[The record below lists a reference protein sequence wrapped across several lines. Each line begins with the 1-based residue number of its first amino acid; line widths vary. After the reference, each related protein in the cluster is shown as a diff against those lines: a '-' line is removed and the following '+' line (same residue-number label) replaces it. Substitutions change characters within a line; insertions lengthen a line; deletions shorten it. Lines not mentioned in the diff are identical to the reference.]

1 MDSVLDLQRIED
13 ALGEMNEKLQ
23 GPVPTTGMEPVGFK
37 LRKSIRELIKE
48 RVEGNGGDDPHP
60 CKDPLWL
67 NMPLGTPSNL
77 QKIDY
82 CNRCAAQS
90 GTNPQ
95 LGNFPVSIV
104 NGYWNHSQS
113 IPGTNYCL
121 CCASEETNTSPTG
134 NIEPVD
140 FKLKKKLEELIKREL
155 KIS

>member
-1 MDSVLDLQRIED
+1 
-13 ALGEMNEKLQ
+13 
-23 GPVPTTGMEPVGFK
+23 
-37 LRKSIRELIKE
+37 
-48 RVEGNGGDDPHP
+48 
-60 CKDPLWL
+60 
-67 NMPLGTPSNL
+67 MPLGTPSNL